1 MEPKLDETSNQNNL
15 LTNFGF
21 LESLLKSHNQPYN
34 KNSMSLDEFFM
45 NLHRIIFRYEDGSKK
60 SYVEK
65 TETFFKIMIKNSI
78 RLKKDSLLFKSVSYF
93 IKNFFNLFINVL
105 QDKKVIKLQEFYD
118 KLLDILE
125 PDKIGKQFKYNEG
138 EVEKALN
145 IIEFKNVMANITFK
159 NKIMCFILFFFRDFI
174 KENDKIIMDD
184 IGIYLKG
191 KNITEFYENYDKI
204 IAEKNKSDNE
214 NILESIDKN
223 ENKDD
228 LSDNNNGKTK
238 KLSI

>member
-21 LESLLKSHNQPYN
+21 LETLLKSHNQPYN

-45 NLHRIIFRYEDGSKK
+45 NLHRIIFSYEDGSKK

-65 TETFFKIMIKNSI
+65 TETFFKLMIKNSI
-78 RLKKDSLLFKSVSYF
+78 RLKKDSLLFKSVSY
-93 IKNFFNLFINVL
+93 
-105 QDKKVIKLQEFYD
+105 
-118 KLLDILE
+118 
-125 PDKIGKQFKYNEG
+125 
-138 EVEKALN
+138 
-145 IIEFKNVMANITFK
+145 
-159 NKIMCFILFFFRDFI
+159 FI

-204 IAEKNKSDNE
+204 IAEKNKMKHIILFLNVMFAITFLNSIIFKAFSTSPSLYLNCFSILSGSKIS
-214 NILESIDKN
+214 NILS
-223 ENKDD
+223 
-228 LSDNNNGKTK
+228 
-238 KLSI
+238 

>member
-15 LTNFGF
+15 LNNFGF

-45 NLHRIIFRYEDGSKK
+45 NLHRIIFSYEDGSKK

-65 TETFFKIMIKNSI
+65 IETFFKIMIKNSI

-93 IKNFFNLFINVL
+93 IKNGFNLFINVL

-118 KLLDILE
+118 KILDILE
-125 PDKIGKQFKYNEG
+125 PDKIEKQFKYNEG

-145 IIEFKNVMANITFK
+145 IIEFKMLWQTLHLRIKLCVSFY
-159 NKIMCFILFFFRDFI
+159 FFSEIL
-174 KENDKIIMDD
+174 
-184 IGIYLKG
+184 LK
-191 KNITEFYENYDKI
+191 KM
-204 IAEKNKSDNE
+204 
-214 NILESIDKN
+214 
-223 ENKDD
+223 
-228 LSDNNNGKTK
+228 TK
-238 KLSI
+238 